1 MRVLPLSIAEPITY
15 SKKREAEFSKK
26 KKEKKKKKKR
36 DVENFMKV
44 ESNINNEQLQ
54 EQGKKTSIKFVG
66 NLLN

>member
-15 SKKREAEFSKK
+15 SKKREVEFI
-26 KKEKKKKKKR
+26 KKKKKR
-36 DVENFMKV
+36 DVENFMKI
-44 ESNINNEQLQ
+44 ESNINTKQLQ